1 VEYKIHQ
8 YRFDNFTKF
17 EDIIRESLNFLGYAE
32 SLNPIHGL
40 VDLNIYNHCHVS
52 EVYTDNNIIFKPT
65 APTSNH
71 FALDTIGYANAS
83 TLAYE
88 EPVLNED
95 IEQMDWAHI
104 IELRSAKTNKWDDS
118 ILLKWRKPKKEI
130 PDDHILIIGQMPDDE
145 TVKGFG
151 YGNHLY
157 KISDI
162 AFRLKSIGE
171 NFIIKLHPSY
181 KPKDKWEK
189 SLLNRWKKFDFD
201 VRTGYESVH
210 DYLKK
215 SRVAIVDN
223 STAGIECLMHGVPVI
238 SYGWPEYHWV
248 TKNLQS
254 LTQLDVIVNDLSWH
268 HKADSDRFIHW
279 YINKYLC
286 HDVDSTAIRLKE
298 IIEWKL

>member
-1 VEYKIHQ
+1 MSGVNLLVEYKIHQ

-65 APTSNH
+65 APTSKH
-71 FALDTIGYANAS
+71 FALDTMGYANAS

-145 TVKGFG
+145 TVKG
-151 YGNHLY
+151 YG
-157 KISDI
+157 
-162 AFRLKSIGE
+162 
-171 NFIIKLHPSY
+171 
-181 KPKDKWEK
+181 
-189 SLLNRWKKFDFD
+189 
-201 VRTGYESVH
+201 
-210 DYLKK
+210 
-215 SRVAIVDN
+215 
-223 STAGIECLMHGVPVI
+223 
-238 SYGWPEYHWV
+238 
-248 TKNLQS
+248 
-254 LTQLDVIVNDLSWH
+254 
-268 HKADSDRFIHW
+268 
-279 YINKYLC
+279 
-286 HDVDSTAIRLKE
+286 
-298 IIEWKL
+298 